1 VKRKEPGGTGVAR
14 THEPARQHD
23 AKRAIHTR
31 KTTRIVVFDIRK
43 DASMTTEISTNT
55 APARGLVLQTMADA
69 MSYAKMVANSEFAP
83 KDFRGK
89 PESCLLAIDLGSSIG
104 LSRIQSLQSIAVI
117 NGRPTIW
124 GDAAL
129 ALVQSSPVC
138 EFISEAVDGDGEQM
152 VATCIAKRR
161 GYPAP
166 SAVKFTVADAKKAG
180 LWGKA
185 GPWTQYPKR
194 MLQLRARGF
203 ALRDAFPDV
212 LKGLVTAE
220 EAQDY
225 PQASGHDSGHV
236 HDSRTANITA
246 VTAVT
251 QQAEAAKEPAKATM
265 ADMERSRLSVQK
277 AKTPAELERM
287 QSIVEQRLRA
297 AFYTPDQADEL
308 LNLING
314 KLDWLSSEPEDRGQE
329 FPHEAAQHE
338 VQA

>member
-1 VKRKEPGGTGVAR
+1 M
-14 THEPARQHD
+14 
-23 AKRAIHTR
+23 
-31 KTTRIVVFDIRK
+31 
-43 DASMTTEISTNT
+43 STEISTNT
-55 APARGLVLQTMADA
+55 TPAKGLVLQTMAEA
-69 MSYAKMVANSEFAP
+69 MTYAKMVANSDFAP
-83 KDFRGK
+83 KEFRGK

-138 EFISEAVDGDGEQM
+138 EFVSEAVDGDGDQM
-152 VATCIAKRR
+152 VAMCIAKRR

-166 SAVKFTVADAKKAG
+166 SSVKFSVADAKKAG

-225 PQASGHDSGHV
+225 PQA
-236 HDSRTANITA
+236 
-246 VTAVT
+246 
-251 QQAEAAKEPAKATM
+251 EPAKEPAREPLTNSVKAVAPGITVARVERFEPQATAVAAATA
-265 ADMERSRLSVQK
+265 ADMERSRLAVNK
-277 AKTPAELERM
+277 AAKVGDLERM
-287 QSIVEQRLRA
+287 QSVTEQRLRTG
-297 AFYTPDQADEL
+297 FYTPAQADEL

-314 KLDWLSSEPEDRGQE
+314 KLDILTSEPEDAGQE
-329 FPHEAAQHE
+329 FTHEAAEHE